1 MNMERDPVIVVK
13 IGGVALGS
21 NDTTVEDIVHLQQ
34 QGKQL
39 VVVHGGGKLITEW
52 LKIHGIATR
61 FVGGQRVT
69 DRDSLAVATAV
80 LAGLVNKEIVA
91 AVNQLGGRAVG
102 ISGADGALAQCRIED
117 EKLGYVGKIVRVN
130 TELLDTLL
138 RAGQVPVIS
147 PLGIY
152 AFDRP
157 DAAPSLLNINGDI
170 FASEIAAAIGAEN
183 LIFLTDVPG
192 ICDRSGE
199 LLSRLSAGEAE
210 ELVASGI
217 ASGGMI
223 PKIRGCIRVVKIASA
238 ACIIDGRQPH
248 ALRQQIEG
256 HGGGTTIYMD

>member
-1 MNMERDPVIVVK
+1 MERNQVILVK

-21 NDTTVEDIVHLQQ
+21 NDTTIEDIVHLQQ
-34 QGKQL
+34 QGEQL

-52 LKIHGIATR
+52 LKLHGVTSR

-69 DRDSLAVATAV
+69 DKDSLAVAVAV

-91 AVNQLGGRAVG
+91 AVNQLGGRAIG
-102 ISGADGALAQCRIED
+102 ISGVDGALTQCRIED
-117 EKLGYVGKIVRVN
+117 EKLGYVGRVVEVN

-138 RAGQVPVIS
+138 QAGYVPVIA

-157 DAAPSLLNINGDI
+157 DDAPHVLNINGDI
-170 FASEIAAAIGAEN
+170 FASEVAAAIGAEQ
-183 LIFLTDVPG
+183 LVFLTDVPG
-192 ICDRSGE
+192 ICDRSGN
-199 LLSRLSAGEAE
+199 LLSRLSVSEAE
-210 ELVASGI
+210 ELVTSGV

-223 PKIRGCIRVVKIASA
+223 PKIQGCIRAVDIAA
-238 ACIIDGRQPH
+238 ATCIIDGRQPH

-256 HGGGTTIYMD
+256 RGGGTTIYIE

>member
-1 MNMERDPVIVVK
+1 MKHKQTIVVK

-34 QGKQL
+34 QGEQL

-52 LKIHGIATR
+52 LKMHGIATR
-61 FVGGQRVT
+61 FLGGQRVT

-91 AVNQLGGRAVG
+91 AINQLGGRAVG
-102 ISGADGALAQCRIED
+102 ISGADGSLAQCRIED
-117 EKLGYVGKIVRVN
+117 EKLGYVGKVVRVN

-138 RAGQVPVIS
+138 RAGHVPVIS

-157 DAAPSLLNINGDI
+157 DGAPSLLNINGDI
-170 FASEIAAAIGAEN
+170 FASEIAAAIGAEK

-192 ICDRSGE
+192 ICDRSGD
-199 LLSRLSAGEAE
+199 LLSRLSGGEAE

-223 PKIRGCIRVVKIASA
+223 PKIRGCIRVVEIASA
-238 ACIIDGRQPH
+238 TCIIDGRQPH

-256 HGGGTTIYMD
+256 RGGGTTIYKD

>member
-1 MNMERDPVIVVK
+1 MK

-21 NDTTVEDIVHLQQ
+21 NDTTIEDIVHLQQ
-34 QGKQL
+34 QGRPL

-52 LKIHGIATR
+52 LKLHGVTTT

-69 DRDSLAVATAV
+69 DKDSLAVAVAV

-91 AVNQLGGRAVG
+91 AINQLGGRAIG
-102 ISGADGALAQCRIED
+102 ISGVDGALAQCQIED
-117 EKLGYVGKIVRVN
+117 GKLGYVGRVVEVN
-130 TELLDTLL
+130 TELLDMLMKS
-138 RAGQVPVIS
+138 GYVPVIA

-157 DAAPSLLNINGDI
+157 DDAPHILNINGDI
-170 FASEIAAAIGAEN
+170 FASEIAAAIGAEQ

-192 ICDRSGE
+192 ICDRSGS
-199 LLSRLSAGEAE
+199 LLSRLSASEAE
-210 ELVASGI
+210 ELVTSGV

-223 PKIRGCIRVVKIASA
+223 PKIRGCIRVINTASA
-238 ACIIDGRQPH
+238 TCVIDGRQPH

-256 HGGGTTIYMD
+256 HNSGTTIYKD

>member
-1 MNMERDPVIVVK
+1 MERNQVILVK

-21 NDTTVEDIVHLQQ
+21 NDTTIEDIVHLQQ

-52 LKIHGIATR
+52 LKLHGVTSR

-69 DRDSLAVATAV
+69 DKDSLAVAVAV

-91 AVNQLGGRAVG
+91 AVNQLGGRAIG
-102 ISGADGALAQCRIED
+102 MSGVDGALTRCRIED
-117 EKLGYVGKIVRVN
+117 EKLGYVGRVVEVN

-138 RAGQVPVIS
+138 KAGYVPVIS

-157 DAAPSLLNINGDI
+157 DDAPQVLNINGDI
-170 FASEIAAAIGAEN
+170 FASEIAAAIGAKQ
-183 LIFLTDVPG
+183 LVFLTDVPG
-192 ICDRSGE
+192 ICDRSGN
-199 LLSRLSAGEAE
+199 LLSRLSVGEAE
-210 ELVASGI
+210 ELVTSGV

-223 PKIRGCIRVVKIASA
+223 PKIQGCIRAVDIAA
-238 ACIIDGRQPH
+238 TTCIIDGRQPH
-248 ALRQQIEG
+248 ALRQQIEE
-256 HGGGTTIYMD
+256 HGGGTTIYIE